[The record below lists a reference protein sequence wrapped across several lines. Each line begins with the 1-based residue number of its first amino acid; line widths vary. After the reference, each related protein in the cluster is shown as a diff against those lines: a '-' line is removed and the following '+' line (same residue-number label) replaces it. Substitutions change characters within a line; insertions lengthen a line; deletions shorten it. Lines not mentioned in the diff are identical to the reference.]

1 MSKKKSAKKHQEPIE
16 EPAAVVDKPRKAKPK
31 GYVIAKGRA
40 ICCAGRVLSEGSE
53 VTASM
58 FSGDED
64 VAKDA
69 FEAHRSM
76 GTIVEK

>member
-1 MSKKKSAKKHQEPIE
+1 MSKKKSAKKKQQEPAE
-16 EPAAVVDKPRKAKPK
+16 EPVAVVEPPKPK
-31 GYVIAKGRA
+31 AYVIAKGRA

-53 VTASM
+53 VTPSM
-58 FSGDED
+58 LSNEEST
-64 VAKDA
+64 ARDA